1 MRKPDEQADRG
12 DDQIRTGVRGF
23 AGLCLTTRPRRQTG
37 AILAAPAASPYCC
50 GPASLTTKCVK
61 GHNRTVHTVSEI
73 LSDKGGSVIQIDG
86 GATVFD
92 AVKAMVEANVGALLV
107 TDGEEIA
114 GIFTERDYLR
124 RIAVEGRRSR
134 DTFVREVM
142 SAPVICVTPDTQV
155 DETMAMMSDRR
166 IRHAPVV
173 EDGSL
178 IGMISIGDL
187 VKFTSKRQTFQIQ
200 YLTDY
205 ISAR

>member
-1 MRKPDEQADRG
+1 M
-12 DDQIRTGVRGF
+12 
-23 AGLCLTTRPRRQTG
+23 
-37 AILAAPAASPYCC
+37 
-50 GPASLTTKCVK
+50 
-61 GHNRTVHTVSEI
+61 HTVSEI
-73 LSDKGGSVIQIDG
+73 LGEKDGAVIEIDG
-86 GATVFD
+86 GATVFE

-107 TDGEEIA
+107 TDGTEIA

-134 DTFVREVM
+134 DTLVREVM
-142 SAPVICVTPDTQV
+142 SSPVICVTPETPV
-155 DETMAMMSDRR
+155 DETMAMMTDRR

-173 EDGSL
+173 ADGAL
-178 IGMISIGDL
+178 VGMISIGDL

>member
-1 MRKPDEQADRG
+1 MLDIRCVIPHDR
-12 DDQIRTGVRGF
+12 
-23 AGLCLTTRPRRQTG
+23 
-37 AILAAPAASPYCC
+37 SM
-50 GPASLTTKCVK
+50 
-61 GHNRTVHTVSEI
+61 HTVSEI
-73 LSDKGGSVIQIDG
+73 LSEKSGGVIEIDG

-92 AVKAMVEANVGALLV
+92 AVKAMVAANVGALLV

-134 DTFVREVM
+134 DTFVRDVM
-142 SAPVICVTPDTQV
+142 SSPVICVTP
-155 DETMAMMSDRR
+155 ETPVEESMAMMTDRR

-173 EDGSL
+173 ENGAL
-178 IGMISIGDL
+178 VGMISIGDL
-187 VKFTSKRQTFQIQ
+187 VKFISQRQTFQIQ